1 MKTKLFIG
9 VIFFSFV
16 SIFPGLVSA
25 QGDYP
30 SGPIQVEIGNPPG
43 GGADLLTRGV
53 AKEARK
59 YLGQEILVTYRPG
72 ANGTI
77 SLSHVVTVKPDGY
90 FLGATPSAT
99 FTNAPLILDLKFD
112 PFKETIP
119 IMAYAKY
126 NVILTVRPDS
136 PFKTLKDFLE
146 YAKQNPGKATYGH
159 PGIGT
164 GGHLTM
170 AAIAAQEGIKMNFT
184 PFSGDA
190 PAITALLGGHIMAS
204 AGVAAGYVPHVQAGS
219 LRIIATYSE
228 ERLEDYPEVQSTAE
242 LGYPYPPRLWI
253 FLYGP
258 KGLPEPIVT
267 KLEDA
272 FGKASQSPAFRELTI
287 KNTAY
292 LKKVLFR
299 EELLKNLLAEKA
311 AVAHLFQ
318 KAGLVKK
325 K

>member
-1 MKTKLFIG
+1 MKMRLFLG

-16 SIFPGLVSA
+16 LIFPHWVSA
-25 QGDYP
+25 QKDYP

-59 YLGQEILVTYRPG
+59 YLGQEILVSYRPG
-72 ANGTI
+72 ANGTV
-77 SLSHVVTVKPDGY
+77 SLAHVVTVKPDGY
-90 FLGATPSAT
+90 YLGSTPSAT
-99 FTNAPLILDLKFD
+99 VTNAPLILDLKFD
-112 PFKETIP
+112 PFKEIIP
-119 IMAYAKY
+119 IIAYAKY
-126 NVILTVRPDS
+126 NVILTVRKDS
-136 PFKTLKDFLE
+136 PFKTLKDFLQ

-170 AAIAAQEGIKMNFT
+170 AAIAAQDGIKMNFT

-204 AGVAAGYVPHVQAGS
+204 AGVAAGYVPHVQAGN
-219 LRIIATYSE
+219 LRIIASYSE
-228 ERLEDYPEVQSTAE
+228 ERLEDYPDVPCTAE
-242 LGYPYPPRLWI
+242 LGYAHPPRLWI

-272 FGKASQSPAFRELTI
+272 FGKASQSPGFKELTI
-287 KNTAY
+287 SNTAY
-292 LKKVLFR
+292 LKKILVR

-311 AVAHLFQ
+311 AVASLFE
-318 KAGLVKK
+318 KTGLMKK
-325 K
+325 

>member
-1 MKTKLFIG
+1 MKTICLMA
-9 VIFFSFV
+9 VIFFSSL
-16 SIFPGLVSA
+16 SILPGLVTA
-25 QGDYP
+25 QKEYP
-30 SGPIQVEIGNPPG
+30 SAPIQVEIGNPPG

-59 YLGQEILVTYRPG
+59 YLGQEVLVTYKPG
-72 ANGTI
+72 ANGTV
-77 SLSHVVTVKPDGY
+77 SLAHVVTVKPDGY
-90 FLGATPSAT
+90 FLGACPSAT

-112 PFKETIP
+112 PFKETVP
-119 IMAYAKY
+119 IVAYAKY
-126 NVILTVRPDS
+126 NVVLTVRSDS
-136 PFKTLKDFLE
+136 PFKTLKDFLKFAHE
-146 YAKQNPGKATYGH
+146 NPGKATYGH

-164 GGHLTM
+164 GAHLTM
-170 AAIAAQEGIKMNFT
+170 AAIAAQDGIKMNFT

-204 AGVAAGYVPHVQAGS
+204 AGVAAGYVPHIQAGK

-228 ERLEDYPEVQSTAE
+228 ERLEDYPEVPSTAE
-242 LGYPYPPRLWI
+242 LGYAHPPRVWI

-258 KGLPEPIVT
+258 KGLPEPIIA

-272 FGKASQSPAFRELTI
+272 FGKASQSPAFKDLTV

-292 LKKVLFR
+292 LKKILVR

-311 AVAHLFQ
+311 AVSNHFQ
-318 KAGLVKK
+318 NVGLMKK
-325 K
+325 